1 MAAAVLLLVAGS
13 RSQTMSAAAMAA
25 HAPGPVA
32 PVLTGLV
39 LGSGHP
45 LPLCLPGRALRPAC
59 RLAQAGTWPDA
70 AGSLQTLRLAH
81 DAPVSGLQPQVVALQ
96 LGRVLESVSLQFE
109 GVIALERLP
118 VVLDQLCGAAAVDS
132 RLSLE
137 GSGYL
142 RSISWQCPDGD
153 AQFTAMWQHG
163 RAQGALNLTTAR
175 GQAWFDGE
183 PLPEGPAL
191 AMR

>member
-13 RSQTMSAAAMAA
+13 RTQTMTAAVLAA

-45 LPLCLPGRALRPAC
+45 LPACQPGRALRPAC
-59 RLAQAGTWPDA
+59 RLAGAAAWQAD

-81 DAPVSGLQPQVVALQ
+81 DAPVAGLQPQVVALQ
-96 LGRVLESVSLQFE
+96 LGPVLESVSLQFE
-109 GVIALERLP
+109 GAIALERLP

-142 RSISWQCPDGD
+142 RSISWQCPDGE
-153 AQFTAMWQHG
+153 AQFTAVWQHG

-183 PLPEGPAL
+183 PLPERQAL